1 MTTSVLTL
9 LTDFGLQDSY
19 VGVMKGVILQVN
31 PQLTVIDLTHQIPA
45 QDVASARFALTTA
58 VPYFPKGAVH
68 LVVVDPGVGT
78 QRRAIALALGD
89 DLANPTA
96 FMVGPDNGCFS
107 GVVAQYPLLAA
118 VELTHPRYWRT
129 PNPSPTFHGRDIFA
143 PVAAHLASGVPLA
156 DVGALVAPDT
166 LVTLPLPGCTV
177 LPDTGKGVGLRG
189 GVQAVDYFGNV
200 ITTISGQQVTG
211 KQWQCY
217 VGDRK
222 ISGCITYGDAPVGE
236 ALALVGSHGWVEI
249 AVNQGNAYQQ
259 IGIDWKQ
266 PIEVWITG

>member
-1 MTTSVLTL
+1 MAASVLTL
-9 LTDFGLQDSY
+9 LTDFGLQDTY
-19 VGVMKGVILQVN
+19 VGVMKGIILQVN

-45 QDVASARFALTTA
+45 QDVASARFALSTA
-58 VPYFPKGAVH
+58 VPYFPRGTVH

-96 FMVGPDNGCFS
+96 FVVGPDNGCLS
-107 GVVAQYPLLAA
+107 GVLEQYPLLTA
-118 VELTHPRYWRT
+118 VELTHPHYWRT
-129 PNPSPTFHGRDIFA
+129 PNPSSTFHGRDIFA

-156 DVGALVAPDT
+156 EVGAPVAADT

-177 LPDTGKGVGLRG
+177 LPDTGKGVGFRG
-189 GVQAVDYFGNV
+189 GVQAVDSFGNV
-200 ITTISGQQVTG
+200 VTTISGQPVIG
-211 KQWQCY
+211 KQWHCC

-222 ISGCITYGDAPVGE
+222 LSGGSTYGDAAAGE

-249 AVNQGNAYQQ
+249 AINQGNAYQQ
-259 IGIDWKQ
+259 IGIDWRQ